1 LERTSIILKYIGV
14 VAPFLFNP
22 PRMNEQKALETLR
35 TFLSMAHA
43 ENARGEME
51 IRNAANALN
60 YIENWCLKSSE
71 KGLKAT
77 IDQKK

>member
-1 LERTSIILKYIGV
+1 MS
-14 VAPFLFNP
+14 
-22 PRMNEQKALETLR
+22 EQKALETLR

-43 ENARGEME
+43 DTAQGQME

-60 YIENWCLKSSE
+60 YIENWCLQGSE

-77 IDQKK
+77 IDG